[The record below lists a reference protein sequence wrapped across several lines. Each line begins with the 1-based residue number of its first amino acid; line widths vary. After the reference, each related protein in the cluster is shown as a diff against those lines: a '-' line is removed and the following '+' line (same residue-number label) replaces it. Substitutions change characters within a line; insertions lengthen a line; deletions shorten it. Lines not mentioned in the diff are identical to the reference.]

1 MNYFFRVGNSCLEI
15 SFNDHTLYIIM
26 CFYYL
31 VVIVASFSIS
41 AIIYCIA
48 QTTTRMEHRA
58 RTKLFQRLFFLFS
71 STLWTFIT
79 CVPFRVLF
87 LVNMMFGVRSEW
99 QRLLTD
105 VSFKLLV
112 SGSIVNPVITIA
124 TQRIYRDRLI
134 KYLGLFKEVVSKN
147 STTSG
152 FDDNSLMD
160 KRRQSSKTTII
171 LESAPLNI
179 PSTAL

>member
-58 RTKLFQRLFFLFS
+58 RTGRASIYPAKPDQKLFQRLFFLFS

-112 SGSIVNPVITIA
+112 THLS
-124 TQRIYRDRLI
+124 
-134 KYLGLFKEVVSKN
+134 
-147 STTSG
+147 
-152 FDDNSLMD
+152 
-160 KRRQSSKTTII
+160 
-171 LESAPLNI
+171 
-179 PSTAL
+179 

>member
-1 MNYFFRVGNSCLEI
+1 MCSCIYLLWLNVDKLLYIQFPLHYYSMVSRKKFLLLTIATWMFLISFIGLMNYFFRVGNSCLEI
-15 SFNDHTLYIIM
+15 SFNDHPLHHHVLLLPGGDR
-26 CFYYL
+26 CFIL
-31 VVIVASFSIS
+31 HS

-112 SGSIVNPVITIA
+112 THLS
-124 TQRIYRDRLI
+124 
-134 KYLGLFKEVVSKN
+134 
-147 STTSG
+147 
-152 FDDNSLMD
+152 
-160 KRRQSSKTTII
+160 
-171 LESAPLNI
+171 
-179 PSTAL
+179 